1 MKQTKDET
9 LANILDCELTKFI
22 DSISSGTPMQVLA
35 YAWIGLGR
43 LVFSLTIPDIPVDPA
58 VVQDATYQRLRHEE
72 TDLTAQINL
81 HEQLESLLT
90 GSVKNVV
97 TERLR
102 SQLSQIQSQLAKSFN
117 LPQRHDVSR
126 LHVFWSEVIQFQN
139 AAFPEAKLQTLLD
152 ALLLGHDDSLQ
163 RAQVFQGSLA
173 GFYQR
178 FDTIYPEFSDIT
190 VALKLAISYVRLGV
204 NLLSFTSGTMTIA
217 SPISK
222 TATSLVAFP
231 SLRSSSE
238 TILNFDNVDPSSTGI
253 FVPILLGLAA
263 SSAEMSLG
271 VRSGQTLSLVETI
284 YEQAVGIWLIDRA
297 REKDRKKEINSL
309 YRSSTSTY
317 HVVSDAQL
325 EEDEFLAMFPTFE
338 DAFESA
344 APLSKPDN
352 EKIRPMSRI
361 QVSDAISLL
370 HFHLALTDSQGISV
384 CKEDPFDVFRKLR
397 ITTIRNLLHRSLKL
411 LPGRLD
417 HDGIHLQLKLLHDN
431 LKHLTAES
439 NSNTSYNFYLDENY
453 QELRKAASVITT
465 LMQRLKTISD
475 EWPDQMVLRHL
486 IERCDCILH
495 LPATSPV
502 AKVLSMIEQL
512 LAQTDDWEI
521 YAHSKTSLKLHR
533 DALVRVIVDWRR
545 LELSCWQTLLDSQT
559 TLFIDEL
566 SDWWFHLYDALLRGP
581 LSASNEANMGDGEP
595 LNAYLDSLIPLLD
608 DFIMRSPLGQFHAR
622 LRLVQSFQRYT
633 TMVIPR
639 KTSTD
644 KSTLRRINQIL
655 HSTCSYYGLF
665 SDRLRKSLDE
675 QKGILEGEIKG
686 FIKLASWKDV
696 NVLALKQSAKKTHH
710 QLYKIVKKFR
720 EILRQNIRDQ
730 LLPYTSGDEECC
742 ELSMGPPPE
751 SKQDGIQFDSQP
763 KSFSFSHGHL
773 VDVQRTG
780 DKFYALINSRLK
792 PFIWGSSAQIVD
804 ELAIE
809 IITTSK
815 DLAGLTVPSKLLGE
829 RRERYV
835 KALQVRKRK
844 AWSDLLKELKRA
856 GLPSNVKPDTLHQN
870 ASQTWLRDQPIMPK
884 TSGFDKGEIYFTK
897 LCGSLSALRAAF
909 STHHSD
915 VSARELQKGMGFLES
930 GFSMAVDMRSR
941 CVILQIIKNRR
952 DIETR
957 HRLAVSVDAAN
968 QLQRA
973 LLRIKTLC
981 NGDNVTVVDPKSHV
995 ASVAGLLCKI
1005 ENSFLELH
1013 SHAVIANELG
1023 LMPPAPDRFLD
1034 EVYSIANSARKM
1046 QERLNQLLEDLNGVD
1061 LPCITA
1067 SEYFKEKTHA
1077 LTELCRE

>member
-9 LANILDCELTKFI
+9 LANILDCELTQFT
-22 DSISSGTPMQVLA
+22 DSVSSGTPMQVLA
-35 YAWIGLGR
+35 YAWISLGR

-81 HEQLESLLT
+81 HEQLECLLT

-102 SQLSQIQSQLAKSFN
+102 SQLSQIQCQLTKSFN

-139 AAFPEAKLQTLLD
+139 AVFPEAKLQTLLD
-152 ALLLGHDDSLQ
+152 ALLLGHTDSIQ

-178 FDTIYPEFSDIT
+178 LDTIYPDFSDIT

-204 NLLSFTSGTMTIA
+204 NLLSSSGTMNIA

-231 SLRSSSE
+231 SLRSAFE
-238 TILNFDNVDPSSTGI
+238 TILNFNNVDPSSTGI

-271 VRSGQTLSLVETI
+271 IRSGQTLSLVEMI

-297 REKDRKKEINSL
+297 RETDRRKDLNSL
-309 YRSSTSTY
+309 YRSSTSIY
-317 HVVSDAQL
+317 HAVSDAQL

-338 DAFESA
+338 DAFETA

-352 EKIRPMSRI
+352 EKIRLMSRI

-384 CKEDPFDVFRKLR
+384 CKEDPADVFRKLR

-411 LPGRLD
+411 LPGTLD
-417 HDGIHLQLKLLHDN
+417 HEGIHLQLNLLHDN

-439 NSNTSYNFYLDENY
+439 NANTYNFYFDENY
-453 QELRKAASVITT
+453 QELRKAASVIRA
-465 LMQRLKTISD
+465 LLQRLKTISD
-475 EWPDQMVLRHL
+475 EWPDQMVLKHL
-486 IERCDCILH
+486 IERCDCILN

-512 LAQTDDWEI
+512 LTQTDDWEI
-521 YAHSKTSLKLHR
+521 YAYRETSLKLHR

-545 LELSCWQTLLDSQT
+545 LELSCWRTLLDSQT

-581 LSASNEANMGDGEP
+581 LFASNETNMGDGEP
-595 LNAYLDSLIPLLD
+595 LKAYLDSLIPLLD
-608 DFIMRSPLGQFHAR
+608 DFMMRSPLGQFHAR
-622 LRLVQSFQRYT
+622 LRLVQSFQQYT

-665 SDRLRKSLDE
+665 SDRLRKFLEE
-675 QKGILEGEIKG
+675 QKSILEDEVKG

-696 NVLALKQSAKKTHH
+696 NVQALKQSAKKTHH

-720 EILRQNIRDQ
+720 EILRQNIRDK
-730 LLPYTSGDEECC
+730 LLHYTSGDEECC
-742 ELSMGPPPE
+742 ELSIGPPPE
-751 SKQDGIQFDSQP
+751 SKQVGIIQFDSQA
-763 KSFSFSHGHL
+763 KASFSHGRL
-773 VDVQRTG
+773 VDIQRTS

-792 PFIWGSSAQIVD
+792 PLIWRSSAQCVD

-844 AWSDLLKELKRA
+844 AWSDLLKEFKHA

-897 LCGSLSALRAAF
+897 LCGSLPALRAAF
-909 STHHSD
+909 PTHHSD
-915 VSARELQKGMGFLES
+915 VSARELQKGMAFLES
-930 GFSMAVDMRSR
+930 GFSMAVNMRSW
-941 CVILQIIKNRR
+941 CVILQVIK
-952 DIETR
+952 IGEM
-957 HRLAVSVDAAN
+957 L
-968 QLQRA
+968 
-973 LLRIKTLC
+973 TL
-981 NGDNVTVVDPKSHV
+981 DT
-995 ASVAGLLCKI
+995 GLL
-1005 ENSFLELH
+1005 S
-1013 SHAVIANELG
+1013 V
-1023 LMPPAPDRFLD
+1023 
-1034 EVYSIANSARKM
+1034 
-1046 QERLNQLLEDLNGVD
+1046 
-1061 LPCITA
+1061 
-1067 SEYFKEKTHA
+1067 
-1077 LTELCRE
+1077 

>member
-1 MKQTKDET
+1 MKQTRDET
-9 LANILDCELTKFI
+9 LANVLDCELTKFI

-72 TDLTAQINL
+72 TDLTTQIHL

-90 GSVKNVV
+90 GSLKNDV
-97 TERLR
+97 TEQLR
-102 SQLSQIQSQLAKSFN
+102 SQLSQIQSQLAKSSN

-152 ALLLGHDDSLQ
+152 ALLLGHDDTLQ
-163 RAQVFQGSLA
+163 RTQVFQESLA

-190 VALKLAISYVRLGV
+190 IILKLAILYVRLGV

-217 SPISK
+217 SPNSK

-238 TILNFDNVDPSSTGI
+238 TILNIDNIDPSTAI

-271 VRSGQTLSLVETI
+271 IRSGQILSLVETN

-297 REKDRKKEINSL
+297 RDKDRNKEINSL

-317 HVVSDAQL
+317 HAVSDSQL

-338 DAFESA
+338 DAFETA

-361 QVSDAISLL
+361 QVSDAVSLL
-370 HFHLALTDSQGISV
+370 HFHLALTNSQGVSV
-384 CKEDPFDVFRKLR
+384 CKKDPFDVFRKLR
-397 ITTIRNLLHRSLKL
+397 ITTIRNLLYRSLKL

-417 HDGIHLQLKLLHDN
+417 HDGIHLQLNLLHDN
-431 LKHLTAES
+431 LKHFTTES
-439 NSNTSYNFYLDENY
+439 SSNTTSYNFYLNENY
-453 QELRKAASVITT
+453 QELRKAASVVIT
-465 LMQRLKTISD
+465 LRQRLKTISD

-495 LPATSPV
+495 IPATSPV
-502 AKVLSMIEQL
+502 AKVLSLIEQL
-512 LAQTDDWEI
+512 LVQTDDWEI
-521 YAHSKTSLKLHR
+521 YSHRGTSLKLHR
-533 DALVRVIVDWRR
+533 DALVRLIVDWRR
-545 LELSCWQTLLDSQT
+545 LELSCWRTLLDSQT

-566 SDWWFHLYDALLRGP
+566 SDWWFHLYDTLLRGP
-581 LSASNEANMGDGEP
+581 LSASNETNMGEGEP

-608 DFIMRSPLGQFHAR
+608 DFMMKSPLGQFHAR
-622 LRLVQSFQRYT
+622 LQLVQSFQRYT
-633 TMVIPR
+633 SMVIPR
-639 KTSTD
+639 KTFTD

-655 HSTCSYYGLF
+655 HSTCSYYDLF
-665 SDRLRKSLDE
+665 SDRLQKSLEE
-675 QKGILEGEIKG
+675 QKGILEDEVKG

-696 NVLALKQSAKKTHH
+696 NVQALKQSAKKTHH

-730 LLPYTSGDEECC
+730 LLPYTSGDEERRG
-742 ELSMGPPPE
+742 LSMDPPSE
-751 SKQDGIQFDSQP
+751 SKQDGIIQFDSQP

-773 VDVQRTG
+773 VDLQRTG
-780 DKFYALINSRLK
+780 GKFYALINTRLK
-792 PFIWGSSAQIVD
+792 PLIWGSSAQIVD

-809 IITTSK
+809 IITASK

-835 KALQVRKRK
+835 KTLQVRKRK

-856 GLPSNVKPDTLHQN
+856 GLSSNVKPDTLHQN

-884 TSGFDKGEIYFTK
+884 VLGLNVEVDKGEIYFTK
-897 LCGSLSALRAAF
+897 LCGGLPALRAAF
-909 STHHSD
+909 PTHHSD
-915 VSARELQKGMGFLES
+915 VPTRELQKGMSFLES

-941 CVILQIIKNRR
+941 CVIL
-952 DIETR
+952 
-957 HRLAVSVDAAN
+957 HR
-968 QLQRA
+968 
-973 LLRIKTLC
+973 K
-981 NGDNVTVVDPKSHV
+981 
-995 ASVAGLLCKI
+995 
-1005 ENSFLELH
+1005 
-1013 SHAVIANELG
+1013 
-1023 LMPPAPDRFLD
+1023 
-1034 EVYSIANSARKM
+1034 
-1046 QERLNQLLEDLNGVD
+1046 
-1061 LPCITA
+1061 
-1067 SEYFKEKTHA
+1067 
-1077 LTELCRE
+1077 